1 MTASAATQPEDTIT
15 MRFPA
20 VPASGGS
27 ARRFVAAALERWGAG
42 RPLVEVA
49 TLLTSELVTNAYR
62 HASTAARVVV
72 RRVDHG
78 TTFVVEVQDEG
89 TGQIELRPVGQESE
103 SGRGLQIVD
112 ALADRW
118 GTDAVPEGSL
128 VWFELHLGRAAP

>member
-1 MTASAATQPEDTIT
+1 MAAHATTRPEDTIT

-27 ARRFVAAALERWGAG
+27 ARRFVAAALGRWGAG
-42 RPLVEVA
+42 PRLVEVA

-72 RRVDHG
+72 RRVG
-78 TTFVVEVQDEG
+78 RGASVVVEVHDEG
-89 TGQIELRPVGQESE
+89 SGQLQLRPLGHESE
-103 SGRGLQIVD
+103 SGRGLQIVA

-118 GTDAVPEGSL
+118 GSGAMADGSL
-128 VWFELHLGRAAP
+128 VWFELELERVPS

>member
-27 ARRFVAAALERWGAG
+27 ARRFVAAALRRWGAG
-42 RPLVEVA
+42 PPLVEVA
-49 TLLTSELVTNAYR
+49 TLLTSELVTNAYL

-72 RRVDHG
+72 RRVDGG

-89 TGQIELRPVGQESE
+89 TGEVQLRPLTKESE

-118 GTDAVPEGSL
+118 GSGAAPDGSL
-128 VWFELHLGRAAP
+128 VWFELHLGPGGS